1 VLHETALDP
10 SLLELE
16 VTESVLMGDTDATRV
31 ALVALRNLGVRLAI
45 DDFGTGYSSL
55 SYLSRFPIDSLK
67 IDRSFVHGMTTAAH
81 DVTIITA
88 IIGMG
93 RNLKH
98 CVVAEG
104 VETAE
109 QLAMLRELSCDQ
121 GQGYYLRRP
130 MEADQF
136 ARLLQAA
143 PRAPTPP
150 TSPAAH

>member
-1 VLHETALDP
+1 MPGFGFLGKPTPLF
-10 SLLELE
+10 
-16 VTESVLMGDTDATRV
+16 
-31 ALVALRNLGVRLAI
+31 ALRNLGVRLAT

-67 IDRSFVHGMTTAAH
+67 IDRSFVQGMTTAAD

-88 IIGMG
+88 VIGMG

-109 QLAMLRELSCDQ
+109 QLAMLKSLSCDE
-121 GQGYYLRRP
+121 GQGYYLSSP

-136 ARLLQAA
+136 AKLMQSTLSAA
-143 PRAPTPP
+143 S
-150 TSPAAH
+150 TSL